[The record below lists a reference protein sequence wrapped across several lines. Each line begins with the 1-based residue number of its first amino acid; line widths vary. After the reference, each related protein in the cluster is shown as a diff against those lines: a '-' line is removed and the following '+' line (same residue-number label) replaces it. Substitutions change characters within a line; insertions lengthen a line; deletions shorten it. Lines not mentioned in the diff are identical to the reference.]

1 MIPLS
6 FAQQRLW
13 FIAQLEGP
21 SAVYNTPVAL
31 RLDGELDAAA
41 LEAAVGDVSAR
52 HEVVR
57 TVFAVADGQPYQRV
71 LGMDVLGWRLPVA
84 EAAEQDLPGM
94 VAGIA
99 AEPFDLGPQQVPVRA
114 RLLAAASGA
123 HVLVLVFH
131 HVATD
136 GWSAGIFARDLSAA
150 YAARREG
157 RAPGWDPLPVQ
168 YADYAIWQRELLG
181 DAGDPGSLLARQ
193 AAWWREALAGA
204 PPELALPADRPR
216 PAAASHRGH
225 TVPLA
230 VPAGVHGG
238 LAALA
243 REQGV
248 TLFMVVQAA
257 LAVLLSRLGA
267 GTDIP
272 VGTPVA
278 GRTDEALD
286 DLMGFFVNTLV
297 VRTDVSG
304 DPQFTEVLGRV
315 RQFWLGA
322 LEHQDVPFERLVDD
336 LAPDRSLARHP
347 LFQVTLTLQDNAPGV
362 ISLPGVRASAV
373 RAGTGAARFDLS
385 VNLGEARGGQGQPG
399 GLRGQLLA
407 AADLFDPGT
416 AETIAGRVARVLAA
430 GAADPAA
437 PPLQVPAPR
446 AAAPAQVLRGG
457 KDTAADAPAGT
468 GPGLSAGGAA
478 R

>member
-31 RLDGELDAAA
+31 RLDGGLDAAA

-123 HVLVLVFH
+123 HVLVLVLH

-136 GWSAGIFARDLSAA
+136 GWSTGIFARDLSAA

-181 DAGDPGSLLARQ
+181 DAGDPGSLLSRQ

-216 PAAASHRGH
+216 PAAASYRGH
-225 TVPLA
+225 TVPVA
-230 VPAGVHGG
+230 VPARVHAG

-272 VGTPVA
+272 VGTAVA

-286 DLMGFFVNTLV
+286 DLVGFFVNTLV
-297 VRTDVSG
+297 LRTDVSG
-304 DPQFTEVLGRV
+304 DPEFTAVLGRV
-315 RQFWLGA
+315 RRFWLGA

-347 LFQVTLTLQDNAPGV
+347 LFQVMLTLQNNAPA
-362 ISLPGVRASAV
+362 SAALPGVRVFAIP
-373 RAGTGAARFDLS
+373 AGTGAARFDLD
-385 VNLGEARGGQGQPG
+385 VGLGEARGGQGPPG
-399 GLRGQLLA
+399 GLRGRL
-407 AADLFDPGT
+407 T
-416 AETIAGRVARVLAA
+416 AA
-430 GAADPAA
+430 GGLVGAA
-437 PPLQVPAPR
+437 
-446 AAAPAQVLRGG
+446 
-457 KDTAADAPAGT
+457 
-468 GPGLSAGGAA
+468 AGGASA
-478 R
+478 GRSGLGVAAVAG